1 MTEPERAAT
10 GVGAKRPLLT
20 RERAA
25 RDGLLA
31 VLTVLFGAVCFVE
44 YDTAERIT
52 NALRPLEH
60 FELDDLI
67 LGSGL
72 AVLAAGWF
80 ALRRWRDA
88 MHELAAR
95 EASERDK
102 ARYVQQLERLS
113 TQLIETEADE
123 RARIAGLLHDE
134 IGQTLYACR
143 LQLESARTRTL
154 EPELSRQLEAALEL
168 ASSAMER
175 TRDLTIDLCP
185 PVLRDLGLGEA
196 LEWLVERSRE
206 RWQLAAKVIP
216 GSEWERVPTA
226 WREPVFHSVN
236 ELLANVAKHARA
248 TEVEVSAAASGDG
261 RLRVCVRDNGCGLPR
276 DARNRSGFG
285 LFSIERRMAYL
296 GGHLSV
302 ESASGAGTCAVLEL
316 PPSQH

>member
-1 MTEPERAAT
+1 MSANGVSEP
-10 GVGAKRPLLT
+10 AKRQSP

-25 RDGLLA
+25 RDGVFA
-31 VLTVLFGAVCFVE
+31 VLVVLLGAVFFVH
-44 YDTAERIT
+44 YDTAERIS

-60 FELDDLI
+60 FEIDDLI

-72 AVLAAGWF
+72 AVFAAGWF
-80 ALRRWRDA
+80 ALRRWRDSLR
-88 MHELAAR
+88 ELAAR
-95 EASERDK
+95 EQSEREK

-113 TQLIETEADE
+113 AQLLEAEHGE

-143 LQLESARTRTL
+143 LQLESARAHS
-154 EPELSRQLEAALEL
+154 ENPEQSRQLSAAMEL
-168 ASSAMER
+168 ASTAMER
-175 TRDLTIDLCP
+175 TRDLTVDLCP
-185 PVLRDLGLGEA
+185 PVLRDLGLTEA

-206 RWQLAAKVIP
+206 RWQLAAKILP
-216 GSEWERVPTA
+216 GSHWDRVPTA
-226 WREPVFHSVN
+226 WHEPVFQSVN

-248 TEVEVSAAASGDG
+248 TEVEVSAAISGDG
-261 RLRVCVRDNGCGLPR
+261 GLRVCVRDNGCGLPH

-285 LFSIERRMAYL
+285 LFSIERRMEFL

-316 PPSQH
+316 PPIAAFS

>member
-1 MTEPERAAT
+1 VTEPDRAPS
-10 GVGAKRPLLT
+10 KRPLLT

-25 RDGLLA
+25 RDGVLAIAA
-31 VLTVLFGAVCFVE
+31 VLLGAVCFVE

-52 NALRPLEH
+52 NALRPLEY

-80 ALRRWRDA
+80 AVRRWRDA
-88 MHELAAR
+88 MLELAAR

-113 TQLIETEADE
+113 TQLIETESGE

-134 IGQTLYACR
+134 IGQALYACR
-143 LQLESARTRTL
+143 LQLESARTQAV

-175 TRDLTIDLCP
+175 TRDLTVDLYP
-185 PVLRDLGLGEA
+185 PVLRDLGLAEA

-206 RWQLAAKVIP
+206 RWQLAAKVVP

-226 WREPVFHSVN
+226 WHEPVFQSVN
-236 ELLANVAKHARA
+236 ELLANAAKHARA
-248 TEVEVSAAASGDG
+248 TQVEVSVVSSSDG
-261 RLRVCVRDNGCGLPR
+261 RLRVYVRDNGCGLPS
-276 DARNRSGFG
+276 DLRNRSGFG

-296 GGHLSV
+296 GGQLSV
-302 ESASGAGTCAVLEL
+302 ESAPHAGTCAVLEL
-316 PPSQH
+316 PPAH

>member
-1 MTEPERAAT
+1 MSEPEVARS
-10 GVGAKRPLLT
+10 KRQLPT

-31 VLTVLFGAVCFVE
+31 ILVVSFGAVCFVQ

-60 FELDDLI
+60 FEIDDLI

-80 ALRRWRDA
+80 AWRRWRDA
-88 MHELAAR
+88 MRELAAR

-102 ARYVQQLERLS
+102 ARYVEQLERLS
-113 TQLIETEADE
+113 AQLIETESGE

-143 LQLESARTRTL
+143 LQLESAQAHAS
-154 EPELSRQLEAALEL
+154 EPERSRQLQAALAL
-168 ASSAMER
+168 ASAAMER
-175 TRDLTIDLCP
+175 TRDLTVDLCP

-196 LEWLVERSRE
+196 LEWLATRTRE
-206 RWQLAAKVIP
+206 RWQLAAKVVP
-216 GSEWERVPTA
+216 GGEWDRVPVA
-226 WREPVFHSVN
+226 WREPVFQSVN
-236 ELLANVAKHARA
+236 ELLANAAKHARA

-261 RLRVCVRDNGCGLPR
+261 RLRVCVRDNGCGLPQ
-276 DARNRSGFG
+276 DARNRQGFG
-285 LFSIERRMAYL
+285 LFSIERRMAWL
-296 GGHLSV
+296 GGQLSV
-302 ESASGAGTCAVLEL
+302 ESATGAGTCAVLEL
-316 PPSQH
+316 PPAH